1 MRFSDIVYSSFIL
14 AVFTILFS
22 ASVITN
28 AIKKLKTNWAKYRC
42 NPVMM
47 PFAGYVGHDPIENFT
62 QCISHI
68 QGGMM
73 GFFLQPVYFILN
85 TVTNIGGSLTTQ
97 LQDGRVFIKEFRH
110 IIGNILKKLTNV
122 GGGMIINFQEIII
135 KIKDTF
141 NKLISII
148 LTVMYFM
155 KSVLEAG
162 FGVVK
167 EFYPSIDA
175 VARTV

>member
-1 MRFSDIVYSSFIL
+1 MRFSDIVYSAFIL
-14 AVFTILFS
+14 AIFTILFS

-28 AIKKLKTNWAKYRC
+28 AIKRLKTNWAKYRC
-42 NPVMM
+42 NPMMM
-47 PFAGYVGHDPIENFT
+47 PFAGYAGHDPIENFT
-62 QCISHI
+62 KCISHI

-85 TVTNIGGSLTTQ
+85 TITNIGGSLTSQ
-97 LQDGRVFIKEFRH
+97 LQEGRVFANEFRH
-110 IIGNILKKLTNV
+110 TIGDLVKKMADV
-122 GGGMIINFQEIII
+122 GGGMVINFQEILI

-148 LTVMYFM
+148 LTMLYFM

-162 FGVVK
+162 VGLMNH
-167 EFYPSIDA
+167 FYPSINQ
-175 VARTV
+175 VTRS